1 MVGMMVLPSAGGNDR
16 DWSGEFTIESRTAE
30 AIEVQHL
37 ARGHNL
43 YTFRILQG
51 KQGRRI
57 LKGAYRG
64 QSSKVYE
71 RVMAFAEREARKAG
85 LID

>member
-1 MVGMMVLPSAGGNDR
+1 MAD
-16 DWSGEFTIESRTAE
+16 EFTIESRTAE
-30 AIEVQHL
+30 AIEVRHL

-57 LKGAYRG
+57 LKGAYRR